1 MAHMISYAFTFCS
14 LSTFPDL
21 ASNCC
26 FTGRLDQIWTAEGA
40 LPWESRAKKMNT
52 SISVSSRHIKA
63 EYHWGKKAMRCI
75 VKFKED
81 VIAK

>member
-1 MAHMISYAFTFCS
+1 MPSPSAPCPLS
-14 LSTFPDL
+14 LTWPATA
-21 ASNCC
+21 ASL
-26 FTGRLDQIWTAEGA
+26 GGWTAEGA
-40 LPWESRAKKMNT
+40 LPWESRATEMNT

>member
-1 MAHMISYAFTFCS
+1 MPSPSAPCPLS
-14 LSTFPDL
+14 LTWPATAASLGGWIRYGRQKVLFP
-21 ASNCC
+21 
-26 FTGRLDQIWTAEGA
+26 GK
-40 LPWESRAKKMNT
+40 AKEMNT

-63 EYHWGKKAMRCI
+63 EYHWGKKAVRCI